1 MRFGRH
7 ICATRRPGRLTPGDV
22 LIFVRTGN
30 GPAAATVVGV
40 AESAI
45 ACTSLREVIGHVGTR
60 TVYTASEIQDMTL
73 SSSPVLALLFRLDRI
88 VSPTWKIDEFRRVGV
103 VNDRTP
109 QSIAEIKPRG
119 IEWIRSKLGVSH

>member
-1 MRFGRH
+1 
-7 ICATRRPGRLTPGDV
+7 LTPGDV